1 MFQHRTV
8 VVAGSKRRAR
18 DLARV
23 FRYSAVRITG
33 GMKKEYRE
41 ENLQKFEEGKVQ
53 VLVISNFSAITAA
66 GLELPLVTNVINLG
80 LSGGMWRYQQTTAA
94 LRNRGLATTLL
105 SPEDLRK
112 RHLMIKLRS
121 FLIEMKQNVP
131 GFLLDLY
138 ETIFCTSLEVM
149 KSVSK

>member
-23 FRYSAVRITG
+23 LRYSAVRITG

-41 ENLQKFEEGKVQ
+41 ENLQKKF
-53 VLVISNFSAITAA
+53 TAA

-80 LSGGMWRYQQTTAA
+80 LSGGMWRYQQTTAV

-105 SPEDLRK
+105 SAEDLRK

-138 ETIFCTSLEVM
+138 
-149 KSVSK
+149 